1 MAPICAG
8 RRASQRTNNSGMH
21 HCTFGASFK
30 SLTSWGLVRTVCFI
44 PVGYDHCVRRKN
56 VPACWLWARQ
66 WRLDF
71 TEILGSKRDEIGERR
86 VVSTRKT
93 SHNPMSN
100 HPQKH
105 LALLRAIGV
114 GLGIQLLAWPVAY
127 AQQAAQPAAAGTVEP
142 VKLEKTVVTGSL
154 IPTAETVGPAPVAV
168 VSAVELERRDVRAVE
183 QLAKIL
189 PSAFGGGN
197 FGSSRGNGGDGSA
210 SIALRGI
217 PGGTLVL
224 INGRRVA
231 PNSFFDGS
239 TVDLNTIPLAAVE
252 RIEILKD
259 GGSAIYGADA
269 VAGVVNFI
277 LKKNYNGSEFNAYYG
292 NTTDSDVGTQNY
304 SFVMGS
310 SDEKSSFL
318 VGGSYFKQNA
328 LFSKDRD
335 RSRA

>member
-1 MAPICAG
+1 MSNNLHNQIRSTI
-8 RRASQRTNNSGMH
+8 RRALYGT
-21 HCTFGASFK
+21 
-30 SLTSWGLVRTVCFI
+30 
-44 PVGYDHCVRRKN
+44 
-56 VPACWLWARQ
+56 
-66 WRLDF
+66 
-71 TEILGSKRDEIGERR
+71 
-86 VVSTRKT
+86 
-93 SHNPMSN
+93 
-100 HPQKH
+100 
-105 LALLRAIGV
+105 
-114 GLGIQLLAWPVAY
+114 LGIPMLVLPVAL
-127 AQQAAQPAAAGTVEP
+127 AQQATNQTAAATGEQPA
-142 VKLEKTVVTGSL
+142 KLEKTVVTGSL
-154 IPTAETVGPAPVAV
+154 IPTAETVGATPVSV
-168 VSAVELERRDVRAVE
+168 VSAVELERRDVKAVE

-269 VAGVVNFI
+269 IAGVVNFI

-292 NTTDSDVGTQNY
+292 NTTKTDVGTQNY

-335 RSRA
+335 RSRANLANTSSTSATSNPGGFTVPNDTRGFTTLYDNRVVSTNRVGVNSQYVVGPGGGLDYNGAHFVPGAHFTGTTNALGGPVTD